1 MTLQRKIRRS
11 VGKQLSF
18 YLTGSILTAITVML
32 LVGAFAVSNS
42 LYSRFDEYFLET
54 KIEDASFVTLTPI
67 PDEELEELEKTYDVT
82 LERQQY
88 VDLTYGDTKLR
99 VFAETEEMDLHTVSE
114 GRDIE
119 AEDEVLVT
127 WRYAKAN
134 DIAVGDVLTLAGQDF
149 TVCGLGMKS
158 DYAVMFYDL
167 SESMPDKEGFGIGIV
182 SKKALERIGKASEY
196 YSVRYG
202 DRSRE
207 TAFRTATYEQ
217 YETQEYLEREANSRI
232 SLIYSEADDLV
243 SEFTLYCPII
253 MIVVVAVIAMVLAR
267 TVRREGKNIGTLMA
281 LGYRKKELIRHY
293 MVYGMIP
300 TVAGDVL
307 GLLFSFPFAKA
318 FCGFYFADAEYL
330 DYVVRLPWKLMLVAF
345 LIPIVVYGAVSYLVL
360 CRVLSSDIV
369 PLLRGIHKE
378 KTSGLLR
385 SSNAALPFIY
395 NIRAVMINGFRSV
408 TLIVGI
414 AIATLCIV
422 LGGSFQDAYAN
433 LLEEKVP
440 YAMLGGQYEYGFN
453 GFLTENPY
461 GGAAVFD
468 ISFGAKADDSRFNL
482 IGYPEENDILDMETI
497 DGRALEYGNY
507 YMTSAAAK
515 VYGVKAGDAFC
526 FYNTVTMQE
535 TTVVVSGIIRN
546 DILPLMLTSKKNMAD
561 ILGRP
566 EEEYNVI
573 ISREKLDIPGELLK
587 KNASL
592 EDYRRQVEN
601 LSLTAGIVLKL
612 LKVLGM
618 LICVMIVVMMSGM
631 IVEESRRNIS
641 MLGVLGYRGGEI
653 RRFVLTSNH
662 LLVPV
667 GFLVGVPL
675 GYLTAYSMILA
686 AAQSSGM
693 IMSLPVK
700 AVTILSSF
708 LFVAVAYLLAMLLS
722 GRKLRKVDMVE
733 SLKCASE

>member
-300 TVAGDVL
+300 AVAGDVL

-345 LIPIVVYGAVSYLVL
+345 LIPIVVYGVVSYLVL

-369 PLLRGIHKE
+369 P
-378 KTSGLLR
+378 
-385 SSNAALPFIY
+385 
-395 NIRAVMINGFRSV
+395 
-408 TLIVGI
+408 
-414 AIATLCIV
+414 
-422 LGGSFQDAYAN
+422 
-433 LLEEKVP
+433 
-440 YAMLGGQYEYGFN
+440 EYGFN
-453 GFLTENPY
+453 GSP
-461 GGAAVFD
+461 AAGRESVP
-468 ISFGAKADDSRFNL
+468 DSRYCVEAVE
-482 IGYPEENDILDMETI
+482 GV
-497 DGRALEYGNY
+497 GN
-507 YMTSAAAK
+507 
-515 VYGVKAGDAFC
+515 
-526 FYNTVTMQE
+526 
-535 TTVVVSGIIRN
+535 
-546 DILPLMLTSKKNMAD
+546 AD
-561 ILGRP
+561 LRDDCCDD
-566 EEEYNVI
+566 V
-573 ISREKLDIPGELLK
+573 RD
-587 KNASL
+587 
-592 EDYRRQVEN
+592 D
-601 LSLTAGIVLKL
+601 
-612 LKVLGM
+612 
-618 LICVMIVVMMSGM
+618 
-631 IVEESRRNIS
+631 
-641 MLGVLGYRGGEI
+641 RGGEPEKYFHARCARVSWRRNSEICAYLESSARAGRISGGCPAWVSHGIFHDPCRGTVLGNDYEPAGQSGDNPEQLSVCRRGIPAGNAFI
-653 RRFVLTSNH
+653 RTEAEEGGHGRE
-662 LLVPV
+662 PEMR
-667 GFLVGVPL
+667 VGVNGNKPDGL
-675 GYLTAYSMILA
+675 V
-686 AAQSSGM
+686 
-693 IMSLPVK
+693 LPFK
-700 AVTILSSF
+700 IIRQETPTSCRS
-708 LFVAVAYLLAMLLS
+708 
-722 GRKLRKVDMVE
+722 
-733 SLKCASE
+733 